1 MSDRNV
7 TPNTATSSEDRLTE
21 IRARLD
27 AASPGPNGRMSRVMP
42 TPQPWGPPLTY
53 EVDKPNADL
62 IAHAPGDIAY
72 LLDRVE
78 KYRAQLEAEGWIV
91 AD

>member
-1 MSDRNV
+1 M
-7 TPNTATSSEDRLTE
+7 TDRLQE

-27 AASPGPNGRMSRVMP
+27 AATPGPWEVLEESFDYTSVRTSDYSGTYAVVYSDEGRPVHRP
-42 TPQPWGPPLTY
+42 
-53 EVDKPNADL
+53 DADL